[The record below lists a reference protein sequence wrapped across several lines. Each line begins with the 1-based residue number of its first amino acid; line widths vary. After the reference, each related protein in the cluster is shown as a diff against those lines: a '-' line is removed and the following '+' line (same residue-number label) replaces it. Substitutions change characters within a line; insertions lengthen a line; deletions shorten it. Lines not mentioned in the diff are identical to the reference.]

1 MNGKEGIRNSD
12 NNNVKED
19 FGDIVEDY
27 DEDLNYEMEKN
38 KDSLDNEYNNKL

>member
-19 FGDIVEDY
+19 LGDIVEDY